1 MTRRHRNDKGITGGS
16 VITGLR
22 LEPELAARLRDAAT
36 ERAEGRVAVLARF
49 LIATGL
55 GRSAEAAIQ
64 DEQSTLKPRK
74 LCGLAVSDR
83 MYTRLEE
90 DAASLQL
97 SITGC
102 VRHLLRA
109 GLGFD
114 AVESL
119 RREETFAS
127 LAAALREVR
136 EAHR

>member
-1 MTRRHRNDKGITGGS
+1 MTRRQRNDKGITGGS

-36 ERAEGRVAVLARF
+36 EHAEGRVAVLARF

-55 GRSAEAAIQ
+55 GRGADAATQ
-64 DEQSTLKPRK
+64 DEQDTIKKRK
-74 LCGLAVSDR
+74 LCGLAVSDD
-83 MYTRLEE
+83 MYDRLETR
-90 DAASLQL
+90 AAQLQL
-97 SITGC
+97 QITGC
-102 VRHLLRA
+102 IRHLLRV
-109 GLGFD
+109 GLKID
-114 AVESL
+114 AMESL

>member
-55 GRSAEAAIQ
+55 GRSAEAATQ
-64 DEQSTLKPRK
+64 DEQSALKPRK
-74 LCGLAVSDR
+74 LCGLAVSHT
-83 MYTRLEE
+83 MYKRLEE
-90 DAASLQL
+90 DAASLEL

-102 VRHLLRA
+102 ARHLLRV

-114 AVESL
+114 AMESL
-119 RREETFAS
+119 RREEAFAS